1 MSSRSREAI
10 IAKYTN
16 KSHYKHEYIYGDV
29 YVDEER
35 ITKLRSNQAKDVFN
49 RELKAAIRFSI
60 YFCCDVFLLPEGD
73 KEGNAIYVEKHKNPD
88 AIIHGH
94 FIDFKQ
100 AKGTDTSITKKLVR
114 GLGQAEGIVIS
125 IEDELEINKAVQ
137 WLNGKINSLKKL
149 YEGFIVIVE
158 DNKGNYG
165 VYTINGKRLSSEE
178 SLLAAAQRLSPSD
191 LKSGNS

>member
-1 MSSRSREAI
+1 MSIRSREAI
-10 IAKYTN
+10 IAKYTD
-16 KSHYKHEYIYGDV
+16 KSRYKHEYIYGDV

-35 ITKLRSNQAKDVFN
+35 ITKLKSNQAKDVFN

-60 YFCCDVFLLPEGD
+60 
-73 KEGNAIYVEKHKNPD
+73 
-88 AIIHGH
+88 
-94 FIDFKQ
+94 
-100 AKGTDTSITKKLVR
+100 ITKKLVR

-165 VYTINGKRLSSEE
+165 IYTINGKRLSSEE
-178 SLLAAAQRLSPSD
+178 SLLAATQRLSPSD